1 MRLERQTL
9 SVSLKVINYWSL
21 PDSDALEQ
29 AWECRRSEFPPTAF
43 ESRPRGEMAVPGPP
57 VAGEAGA
64 RGFPGYGVGV
74 KSCRPGRGMEFVLRG
89 PSGEGAEP

>member
-29 AWECRRSEFPPTAF
+29 AWECSRSEFPPTAF

-64 RGFPGYGVGV
+64 RV
-74 KSCRPGRGMEFVLRG
+74 SRGTELVLRAVARG
-89 PSGEGAEP
+89 GVWSLC